1 MAGVVD
7 YLDWFQIAYF
17 DNTMTE
23 DACKMANFACC
34 LKLQRKMNNIKV
46 IAFTHKNLEVNQIG
60 VLHIGDDQL
69 SSRLDA
75 LKQKLNIQ
83 ELMFLSTCNRVE
95 FVLVTDSHVDRNYV
109 FFFLNVLYP
118 ELEQLAIEG
127 YVQHA
132 EIFEGA
138 EAVAHILRVA
148 TSIDSMVVGE
158 REIIT
163 QVRSAFENNRS
174 MGLTGD
180 TIRILLRHTIE
191 TAKKVYTHTA
201 IATNPVSIVSLAYAR
216 LKETNVGLNSRV
228 LIIGAG
234 STNTTFSKFL
244 LKHGFTNFV
253 VFNRTLENA
262 EKLAQDLNAPAHSLS
277 DLENYEQGFD
287 ILITCTGSE
296 EPIITE
302 RVYSQLLQGDTS
314 KKIIV
319 DLAIPFDTDPVIFEN
334 YNVRHITVS
343 DLKEISEINL
353 QRRIQEVHH
362 VQQILDDAL
371 AEFNVIYRNRQ
382 VELAM
387 RSVPEKVKEIRKTTQ
402 AVFAKD
408 LEKLDQETHELLS
421 KMMDFMEKKYLS
433 VPMKM
438 AKEILVKQ

>member
-1 MAGVVD
+1 
-7 YLDWFQIAYF
+7 
-17 DNTMTE
+17 MTE
-23 DACKMANFACC
+23 YERKNSTFA
-34 LKLQRKMNNIKV
+34 LGFNPFAKMNNIKV
-46 IAFTHKNLEVNQIG
+46 IAFTHKNLEVSQIG

-69 SSRLDA
+69 AVRLEA
-75 LKQKLNIQ
+75 LKQKMKIQ

-95 FVLVTDSHVDRNYV
+95 FVLVTDDHVDKNYV
-109 FFFLNVLYP
+109 FFFLNALYFDLDKTV
-118 ELEQLAIEG
+118 LEQYTQA
-127 YVQHA
+127 A
-132 EIFEGA
+132 ECFEGS

-174 MGLTGD
+174 LGLTGD

-201 IATNPVSIVSLAYAR
+201 IATNPVSIVSLAYSR
-216 LKETNVGLNSRV
+216 LKETNAGLNSR
-228 LIIGAG
+228 IIIVGAG

-244 LKHGFTNFV
+244 LKHGFTNFS
-253 VFNRTLENA
+253 VFNRTLANA
-262 EKLAQDLNAPAHSLS
+262 QKLADDIGGKAYTLDQLS
-277 DLENYEQGFD
+277 NFKEGFD

-302 RVYSQLLQGDTS
+302 SIYKQLLIGEES
-314 KKIIV
+314 KKTIV
-319 DLAIPFDTDPVIFEN
+319 DLAIPFDTDPAIIHKHHVK
-334 YNVRHITVS
+334 HITVS

-371 AEFNVIYRNRQ
+371 AEFNLIYRNRQ
-382 VELAM
+382 VEIAM
-387 RSVPEKVKEIRKTTQ
+387 RVVPEKVKEIRQTTQ

-408 LEKLDQETHELLS
+408 LEKLDAETSELLT

-438 AKEILVKQ
+438 AKEILVRQ

>member
-1 MAGVVD
+1 
-7 YLDWFQIAYF
+7 
-17 DNTMTE
+17 
-23 DACKMANFACC
+23 
-34 LKLQRKMNNIKV
+34 MNNIKV
-46 IAFTHKNLEVNQIG
+46 IAFTHKNLEVSQIG
-60 VLHIGDDQL
+60 QLHIGDNQL
-69 SSRLDA
+69 AQRLEA
-75 LKQKLNIQ
+75 LKQKMQIQ

-95 FVLVTDSHVDRNYV
+95 FIMVSNDHFDKNYV
-109 FFFLNVLYP
+109 FFFLKSLYSDY
-118 ELEQLAIEG
+118 EQDTIERF
-127 YVQHA
+127 VQA
-132 EIFEGA
+132 SEIFEGT

-174 MGLTGD
+174 LGLTGD

-201 IATNPVSIVSLAYAR
+201 IATNPVSIVSLAYSR
-216 LKETNVGLNSRV
+216 LKETNANLDSRI
-228 LIIGAG
+228 LILGAG

-244 LKHGFTNFV
+244 LKHGFTNFA
-253 VFNRTLENA
+253 VFNRTLSNA
-262 EKLAQDLNAPAHSLS
+262 QKLASDLNGEAHTLNELS
-277 DLENYEQGFD
+277 SYNKGFD
-287 ILITCTGSE
+287 VLITCTGSE
-296 EPIITE
+296 EPIITKAIYE
-302 RVYSQLLQGDTS
+302 QLLNGDTS

-319 DLAIPFDTDPVIFEN
+319 DLAIPYDTAPEIIEKHHIK
-334 YNVRHITVS
+334 HITVS

-362 VQQILDDAL
+362 VQKILDDAL
-371 AEFNVIYRNRQ
+371 ADFNLIYRNRQ

-387 RSVPEKVKEIRKTTQ
+387 RTVPEKVKEIRQTTQ

-408 LEKLDQETHELLS
+408 LEKLDPQTTELLS

-438 AKEILVKQ
+438 AKEILVQQ

>member
-1 MAGVVD
+1 
-7 YLDWFQIAYF
+7 
-17 DNTMTE
+17 
-23 DACKMANFACC
+23 
-34 LKLQRKMNNIKV
+34 MNNIKV
-46 IAFTHKNLEVNQIG
+46 IAFTHKNLEVSQIG
-60 VLHIGDDQL
+60 QLHIGDDQL
-69 SSRLDA
+69 AQRLEA
-75 LKQKLNIQ
+75 LKQKMQIQ

-95 FVLVTDSHVDRNYV
+95 FIMVANDHIDKNYV
-109 FFFLNVLYP
+109 FFFLNALYSDF
-118 ELEQLAIEG
+118 EQDVVERF
-127 YVQHA
+127 VQA
-132 EIFEGA
+132 SEIFEGT

-174 MGLTGD
+174 LGLTGD

-201 IATNPVSIVSLAYAR
+201 IATNPVSIVSLAYSR
-216 LKETNVGLNSRV
+216 LKETNANLDSRI
-228 LIIGAG
+228 LIVGAG

-244 LKHGFTNFV
+244 LKHGFTNFA
-253 VFNRTLENA
+253 VFNRSLVNA
-262 EKLAQDLNAPAHSLS
+262 QKLASDLNGEAYTLNELS
-277 DLENYEQGFD
+277 SYNKGFD
-287 ILITCTGSE
+287 VLITCTGSE

-302 RVYSQLLQGDTS
+302 AIYEQLLKGDTS

-319 DLAIPFDTDPVIFEN
+319 DLAIPYDTAPEIIEKHN
-334 YNVRHITVS
+334 IKHITVS

-362 VQQILDDAL
+362 VQKILDDAL
-371 AEFNVIYRNRQ
+371 ADFNLIYRNRQ

-387 RSVPEKVKEIRKTTQ
+387 RVVPEKVKEIRQTAQT
-402 AVFAKD
+402 VFAKD
-408 LEKLDQETHELLS
+408 LEKLDPQTTELLS

-438 AKEILVKQ
+438 AKEILVQQ

>member
-1 MAGVVD
+1 
-7 YLDWFQIAYF
+7 
-17 DNTMTE
+17 
-23 DACKMANFACC
+23 
-34 LKLQRKMNNIKV
+34 MNNIKV
-46 IAFTHKNLEVNQIG
+46 IAFTHKNLEVSQIG

-69 SSRLDA
+69 ASRLEA
-75 LKQKLNIQ
+75 LKQKMKIQ

-95 FVLVTDSHVDRNYV
+95 FVLVTDDHVDKNYV
-109 FFFLNVLYP
+109 FFFLNALYFDFDKTVLERYSQAS
-118 ELEQLAIEG
+118 EC
-127 YVQHA
+127 
-132 EIFEGA
+132 FEGA

-174 MGLTGD
+174 LGLTGD

-201 IATNPVSIVSLAYAR
+201 IATNPVSIVSLAYSR
-216 LKETNVGLNSRV
+216 LKETNAGLNSRI
-228 LIIGAG
+228 LIVGAG

-244 LKHGFTNFV
+244 LKHGFTNFS
-253 VFNRTLENA
+253 VFNRTLANA
-262 EKLAQDLNAPAHSLS
+262 QKLANDIGGKAFTLDQLS
-277 DLENYEQGFD
+277 SFKEGFD

-302 RVYSQLLQGDTS
+302 SIYDQLLMGEES
-314 KKIIV
+314 KKTIV
-319 DLAIPFDTDPVIFEN
+319 DLAIPFDTDPAIIAKHHVK
-334 YNVRHITVS
+334 HITVS

-362 VQQILDDAL
+362 VQQILDNAL
-371 AEFNVIYRNRQ
+371 AEFNLIYRNRQ
-382 VELAM
+382 VEIAM
-387 RSVPEKVKEIRKTTQ
+387 RVVPEKVKEIRQTAQ

-408 LEKLDQETHELLS
+408 LEKLDAETSELLS

-438 AKEILVKQ
+438 AREILVKQ

>member
-1 MAGVVD
+1 
-7 YLDWFQIAYF
+7 
-17 DNTMTE
+17 
-23 DACKMANFACC
+23 
-34 LKLQRKMNNIKV
+34 MNNIKV
-46 IAFTHKNLEVNQIG
+46 IAFTHKNLEVSQIG
-60 VLHIGDDQL
+60 QLHIGDDQL
-69 SSRLDA
+69 AQRLEA
-75 LKQKLNIQ
+75 LKQKMQIQ

-95 FVLVTDSHVDRNYV
+95 FIMVANDHIDKNYV
-109 FFFLNVLYP
+109 FFFLNALYSDF
-118 ELEQLAIEG
+118 EQDVIERF
-127 YVQHA
+127 VQA
-132 EIFEGA
+132 SEIFEGT

-174 MGLTGD
+174 LGLTGD

-201 IATNPVSIVSLAYAR
+201 IATNPVSIVSLAYSR
-216 LKETNVGLNSRV
+216 LKETNANLDSRI
-228 LIIGAG
+228 LIVGAG

-244 LKHGFTNFV
+244 LKHGFTNFA
-253 VFNRTLENA
+253 VFNRSLVNA
-262 EKLAQDLNAPAHSLS
+262 QKLASDLNGEAYTLNELS
-277 DLENYEQGFD
+277 SYNKGFD
-287 ILITCTGSE
+287 VLITCTGSE

-302 RVYSQLLQGDTS
+302 AIYEQLLKGDTS

-319 DLAIPFDTDPVIFEN
+319 DLAIPYDTAPEIIEKHN
-334 YNVRHITVS
+334 IKHITVS

-362 VQQILDDAL
+362 VQKILDDAL
-371 AEFNVIYRNRQ
+371 ADFNLIYRNRQ

-387 RSVPEKVKEIRKTTQ
+387 RVVPEKVKEIRQTTQ
-402 AVFAKD
+402 TVFAKD
-408 LEKLDQETHELLS
+408 LEKLDPQTTELLS

>member
-1 MAGVVD
+1 
-7 YLDWFQIAYF
+7 
-17 DNTMTE
+17 
-23 DACKMANFACC
+23 
-34 LKLQRKMNNIKV
+34 MNNIKV
-46 IAFTHKNLEVNQIG
+46 IAFTHKNLEVSQIG
-60 VLHIGDDQL
+60 VLHISDEQVSERL
-69 SSRLDA
+69 SA
-75 LKQKLNIQ
+75 LKQKMKIE

-95 FVLVTDSHVDRNYV
+95 FILVTQELVDKNYV
-109 FFFLNVLYP
+109 LFFLSALYP
-118 ELEQLAIEG
+118 ELNDESKAVL
-127 YVQHA
+127 VQGA
-132 EIFEGA
+132 ELYEGA

-201 IATNPVSIVSLAYAR
+201 IATNPVSIVSLAYSR
-216 LKETNVGLNSRV
+216 LKETNASLNSRI
-228 LIIGAG
+228 LIVGAG

-244 LKHGFTNFV
+244 LKHGFNNFA

-262 EKLAQDLNAPAHSLS
+262 HMLADEIGGTAYGLQDLTTYNK
-277 DLENYEQGFD
+277 GFD
-287 ILITCTGSE
+287 ILITCTGAE
-296 EPIITE
+296 DPVITE
-302 RVYSQLLQGDTS
+302 AIYQQLLQGETN

-319 DLAIPFDTDPVIFEN
+319 DLAIPFDTEAVIFEK
-334 YNVRHITVS
+334 YPVKHITVS

-362 VQQILDDAL
+362 VQQLLDDAL
-371 AEFNVIYRNRQ
+371 AEFNKIYKSRQ

-387 RSVPEKVKEIRKTTQ
+387 RAVPEKVKEIRQTTQ

-408 LEKLDQETHELLS
+408 LEKLDAESAALVA

-438 AKEILVKQ
+438 AKEILVQQ

>member
-1 MAGVVD
+1 
-7 YLDWFQIAYF
+7 
-17 DNTMTE
+17 MTVYE
-23 DACKMANFACC
+23 GKNENFALGIYC
-34 LKLQRKMNNIKV
+34 RFSMNNIKV
-46 IAFTHKNLEVNQIG
+46 IAFTHKNLEVSQIG
-60 VLHIGDDQL
+60 VLHIGDGL
-69 SSRLDA
+69 LASRLEA
-75 LKQKLNIQ
+75 LKHKMKID

-95 FVLVTDSHVDRNYV
+95 FILVNNDYIDKNYI
-109 FFFLNVLYP
+109 FFFLKALYP
-118 ELEQLAIEG
+118 ELQQNEIELYVLASES
-127 YVQHA
+127 
-132 EIFEGA
+132 FEA
-138 EAVAHILRVA
+138 TEAVAHILRVA

-174 MGLTGD
+174 LGLTGD

-201 IATNPVSIVSLAYAR
+201 IATNPVSIVSLAYSR
-216 LKETNVGLNSRV
+216 LKETNANIDSRI
-228 LIIGAG
+228 LIVGAG

-244 LKHGFTNFV
+244 LKHGFHNFSI
-253 VFNRTLENA
+253 FNRTLENA
-262 EKLAQDLNAPAHSLS
+262 EKLAADLNGKAFSLQQLN
-277 DLENYEQGFD
+277 DFEEGFD

-296 EPIITE
+296 EPIITNE
-302 RVYSQLLQGDTS
+302 VYEKLLRGENT

-319 DLAIPFDTDPVIFEN
+319 DLAIPYDTEPEIIEN
-334 YNVRHITVS
+334 HNVKHITVS

-362 VQQILDDAL
+362 VQHILDDAL
-371 AEFNVIYRNRQ
+371 AEFNRIFKNRQ

-387 RSVPEKVKEIRKTTQ
+387 RAVPEKVKEIRQTTQ

-408 LEKLDQETHELLS
+408 LEKLDAESTELIA

-438 AKEILVKQ
+438 AKEIIINH

>member
-1 MAGVVD
+1 
-7 YLDWFQIAYF
+7 
-17 DNTMTE
+17 
-23 DACKMANFACC
+23 
-34 LKLQRKMNNIKV
+34 MNNIKV
-46 IAFTHKNLEVNQIG
+46 IAFTHKNLEVSQIG
-60 VLHIGDDQL
+60 TLHIGDDQQQV
-69 SSRLDA
+69 RLDA
-75 LKQKLNIQ
+75 LKQKMKID

-95 FVLVTDSHVDRNYV
+95 FVLVTNDLVDKNYI
-109 FFFLNVLYP
+109 FFFLKALYT
-118 ELEQLAIEG
+118 EMEQQTVESF
-127 YVQHA
+127 VQAA
-132 EIFEGA
+132 EAFEGA

-163 QVRSAFENNRS
+163 QVRTAFENNRS
-174 MGLTGD
+174 LGLTGD

-216 LKETNVGLNSRV
+216 LKETNAGLNSRI
-228 LIIGAG
+228 LIVGAG
-234 STNTTFSKFL
+234 STNTTFTKFL
-244 LKHGFTNFV
+244 LKHGFTNFAI
-253 VFNRTLENA
+253 FNRSLANA
-262 EKLAQDLNAPAHSLS
+262 ERLAQDIGGKSYTLNQLA
-277 DLENYEQGFD
+277 EYNEGFD

-296 EPIITE
+296 EPIITAPIYE
-302 RVYSQLLQGDTS
+302 QLLNGDTS

-319 DLAIPFDTDPVIFEN
+319 DLAIPYDTAPEIIEKHHVK
-334 YNVRHITVS
+334 HITVS

-362 VQQILDDAL
+362 VQQILDNAL
-371 AEFNVIYRNRQ
+371 AEFNLIYKNRQ

-387 RSVPEKVKEIRKTTQ
+387 RAVPEKVKEIRQTTQ

-408 LEKLDQETHELLS
+408 LEKLDSDSAALVA

-438 AKEILVKQ
+438 AKEILVQH

>member
-1 MAGVVD
+1 
-7 YLDWFQIAYF
+7 
-17 DNTMTE
+17 
-23 DACKMANFACC
+23 
-34 LKLQRKMNNIKV
+34 MNNIKV
-46 IAFTHKNLEVNQIG
+46 IAFTHKNLEVSQIG
-60 VLHIGDDQL
+60 VLHIGDGL
-69 SSRLDA
+69 LASRLEA
-75 LKQKLNIQ
+75 LKHKMKID

-95 FVLVTDSHVDRNYV
+95 FILVNNDYIDKNYI
-109 FFFLNVLYP
+109 FFFLKALYP
-118 ELEQLAIEG
+118 ELQQNEIEQ
-127 YVQHA
+127 YVQAA
-132 EIFEGA
+132 ESFEGT

-174 MGLTGD
+174 LGLTGD

-201 IATNPVSIVSLAYAR
+201 IATNPVSIVSLAYSR
-216 LKETNVGLNSRV
+216 LKETNANLDSRI
-228 LIIGAG
+228 LIVGAG

-244 LKHGFTNFV
+244 LKHGFRNFFI
-253 VFNRTLENA
+253 FNRTLENA
-262 EKLAQDLNAPAHSLS
+262 EKLAADLNGKAFSLQQ
-277 DLENYEQGFD
+277 LNEFEHGFD

-296 EPIITE
+296 EPIITNA
-302 RVYSQLLQGDTS
+302 VYEKLLRGENN

-319 DLAIPFDTDPVIFEN
+319 DLAIPYDTEPEIIEKH
-334 YNVRHITVS
+334 NVKHLTVS

-371 AEFNVIYRNRQ
+371 AEFNRIFKNRQ

-387 RSVPEKVKEIRKTTQ
+387 RAVPEKVKEIRQTTQ

-408 LEKLDQETHELLS
+408 LEKLDAESTELIA

-438 AKEILVKQ
+438 AKEIIINH